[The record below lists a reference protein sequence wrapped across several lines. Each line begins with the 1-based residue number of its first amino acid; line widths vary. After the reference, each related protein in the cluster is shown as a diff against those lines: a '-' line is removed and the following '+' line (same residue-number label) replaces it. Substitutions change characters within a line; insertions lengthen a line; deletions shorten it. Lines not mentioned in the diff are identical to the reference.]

1 MISQCWSVS
10 TAATL
15 TLSKDEE
22 MEARKLD
29 AQLRRIDSLK
39 KRKASLPK
47 GQFLTSFEE
56 SEIRRK
62 PEIDYAPVMV
72 KVKNGAARWT
82 LDTEPLSKHEE
93 KQVRSAEQ
101 RLGAIKSLHDRK
113 ARGVWL
119 ERWEMVELS
128 CKPAIESSPLMM
140 RVREG
145 APRCALEKERQ
156 SAPATVSAT
165 APAPAQAPVPNTSPA
180 PAPARAPVSCAPAPK
195 ASPAPL
201 PVATPAPASPASPA
215 SPTHAEQDYAVSSAE
230 LSTNA
235 QEQTLNHMVA
245 TIRGELGL
253 EGSLTM
259 AEVIVVANFQL
270 DMPATGTL
278 PQQARSLFREL
289 TSA

>member
-1 MISQCWSVS
+1 
-10 TAATL
+10 
-15 TLSKDEE
+15 

-101 RLGAIKSLHDRK
+101 RLGAIKKLHDRK

-165 APAPAQAPVPNTSPA
+165 APSPAQAPVTKTSPA

-195 ASPAPL
+195 ASPAPQIGR
-201 PVATPAPASPASPA
+201 ASC
-215 SPTHAEQDYAVSSAE
+215 
-230 LSTNA
+230 
-235 QEQTLNHMVA
+235 
-245 TIRGELGL
+245 
-253 EGSLTM
+253 
-259 AEVIVVANFQL
+259 
-270 DMPATGTL
+270 
-278 PQQARSLFREL
+278 RERV
-289 TSA
+289 